1 MAAESAT
8 RRRMRRM
15 RNDSDTMRLR
25 RQRFNRSNDK
35 TLLLLVNVQIII

>member
-15 RNDSDTMRLR
+15 RNDRDTMRLR

>member
-15 RNDSDTMRLR
+15 RNDSDTMQMR